1 MRVDFYCTDSYALL
15 ERNKRNTHL
24 VNLKLQ
30 KMEQKIGQF
39 NDIHSNMYHKTTKF
53 ILDVAK
59 EDTIRGKVIFK
70 LKFSS
75 TEHAFVSSNARLL
88 DQEYNDLYL
97 SQFRSPG
104 LVRCNQN
111 LD

>member
-1 MRVDFYCTDSYALL
+1 
-15 ERNKRNTHL
+15 
-24 VNLKLQ
+24 
-30 KMEQKIGQF
+30 MEQEIGQF
-39 NDIHSNMYHKTTKF
+39 NDIHFNMYHKTTTF

-75 TEHAFVSSNARLL
+75 TEHAFVSSSASLL
-88 DQEYNDLYL
+88 DQECNDLYL